1 MEISEYYL
9 THIPD
14 AECLIIWTEYLS
26 VLLLVIILE
35 CDCQMVRDVGLV
47 EDGRG
52 VVGGEGKGSSII
64 RPFK

>member
-1 MEISEYYL
+1 MFDYL
-9 THIPD
+9 D
-14 AECLIIWTEYLS
+14 RVS

-47 EDGRG
+47 EEGRG